1 MLVFT
6 HDGTEGGA
14 QDILV
19 NADGKSSFDT
29 VGEADIQ
36 ATIYTTPWD
45 NVRFYHQLEQ
55 WTQLIDSL

>member
-19 NADGKSSFDT
+19 NVDGKSSFDT
-29 VGEADIQ
+29 VGEADNQ

-45 NVRFYHQLEQ
+45 NVRFNHQLEQ
-55 WTQLIDSL
+55 WT

>member
-19 NADGKSSFDT
+19 NVDGESSFDT
-29 VGEADIQ
+29 VDEADNQ
-36 ATIYTTPWD
+36 ATVYTTPWD
-45 NVRFYHQLEQ
+45 NVRFGHQLEQ
-55 WTQLIDSL
+55 WT

>member
-19 NADGKSSFDT
+19 NVDGKSSFDP
-29 VGEADIQ
+29 VGGADNQ
-36 ATIYTTPWD
+36 ATVYTTPWD
-45 NVRFYHQLEQ
+45 NVRYDHQLAQ
-55 WTQLIDSL
+55 WT